1 MEADEH
7 HVFFAVVGF
16 TGHPRNISLITG
28 VEADDFWVEGETF
41 TEAMPE
47 ARRRENR
54 WILSSGLSRD
64 AGHRDHFE
72 RLLYKLHPLAER
84 LPGLMQDYRC
94 GIGVS
99 RFFFMDDPRFYLPD
113 ELIAAFHELGL
124 DVGFDQL
131 VPSAA
136 GGLPEMDDEILNLP
150 DEEDL

>member
-16 TGHPRNISLITG
+16 TEHPRNISLIAG

-41 TEAMPE
+41 TDVMPE

-54 WILSSGLSRD
+54 WIISSGLSRD
-64 AGHRDHFE
+64 ASHRDHFE
-72 RLLYKLHPLAER
+72 RLLYRLRPLADR
-84 LPGLMQDYRC
+84 LPELQEHYRC

-136 GGLPEMDDEILNLP
+136 GGLPEVDDEILNLP

>member
-16 TGHPRNISLITG
+16 TEHPRQISLITG

-41 TEAMPE
+41 TDVMPE

-54 WILSSGLSRD
+54 WILSSGLNRD
-64 AGHRDHFE
+64 ASHRDHFE
-72 RLLYKLHPLAER
+72 RLLYKLYPLADR
-84 LPGLMQDYRC
+84 LPRLMEDYRC

-99 RFFFMDDPRFYLPD
+99 RFFFMDDPRFYLPE
-113 ELIAAFHELGL
+113 ELIASFHELGL

-136 GGLPEMDDEILNLP
+136 GGLPEVDDEILNLP
-150 DEEDL
+150 DEDDW